1 MCEFTAV
8 PTSSC
13 KWSATLVAMPSNDG
27 PSRPRRGRMRVASGL
42 LAAAVVLTAAAGVVT
57 WSRGVDATDE
67 PKVEKIAVE
76 TVEITRTD
84 LSTSRTLRG
93 SLGYGVPRVVK
104 GGRDGV
110 VTSLPRPGQVM
121 KRGAV
126 MYRVNDDPVP
136 LFFGS
141 PPLYRT
147 LSEPGAAG
155 RDVAMVLKNLK
166 ALGYATGVQPRPGD
180 KVSTPVQAP
189 DPQPSTP
196 APTRVTVRTG
206 ESVLTTS
213 LIRAVQRW
221 QRDVGM
227 PDDGVLEVGDL
238 VVAPGAVRVDNVSAV
253 VGDSAAGELMS
264 VTRTTKVVTAQ
275 SDLAVAGSMSEDDPV
290 TLRMPDGAEARGK
303 VGAIAN
309 VATAAANQEP
319 GTAQQV
325 MVTIDLIGSASD
337 LDGGEVE
344 IKVKGETRADVL
356 AVPVNAL
363 LALREGGYALQLP
376 DNTLLPVETGL
387 FAMGLVEVTGEGLRE
402 GMVVVTTS

>member
-1 MCEFTAV
+1 M
-8 PTSSC
+8 
-13 KWSATLVAMPSNDG
+13 
-27 PSRPRRGRMRVASGL
+27 SGL
-42 LAAAVVLTAAAGVVT
+42 LSAAAVLAAAAGVVN
-57 WSRGVDATDE
+57 WSRSADATDG
-67 PKVEKIAVE
+67 PQVEKIAVE
-76 TVEITRTD
+76 TAEITRTD

-147 LSEPGAAG
+147 LSEPGTVG
-155 RDVAMVLKNLK
+155 RDVSMVLKNLK

-180 KVSTPVQAP
+180 KVSKPAPAP
-189 DPQPSTP
+189 DPQASTP
-196 APTRVTVRTG
+196 ALAPTRVTVRTG
-206 ESVLTTS
+206 ESVLTAS
-213 LIRAVQRW
+213 LIRAVKRW

-238 VVAPGAVRVDNVSAV
+238 VVAPGAVRVDTVSAV
-253 VGDSAAGELMS
+253 VGDSAAAELMS

-275 SDLAVAGSMSEDDPV
+275 PDVAEAGSMSKGDPV
-290 TLRMPDGAEARGK
+290 TLRMPDGAEAPGK

-309 VATAAANQEP
+309 VATAAADQEP
-319 GTAQQV
+319 GSPQQV
-325 MVTIDLIGSASD
+325 TVTIDLTGAASH
-337 LDGGEVE
+337 LDGGDVE
-344 IKVKGETRADVL
+344 IKVRGETRADVL

-387 FAMGLVEVTGEGLRE
+387 FAMGLVEVTGKGLRE
-402 GMVVVTTS
+402 GMAVVTTS

>member
-1 MCEFTAV
+1 
-8 PTSSC
+8 
-13 KWSATLVAMPSNDG
+13 
-27 PSRPRRGRMRVASGL
+27 
-42 LAAAVVLTAAAGVVT
+42 
-57 WSRGVDATDE
+57 
-67 PKVEKIAVE
+67 
-76 TVEITRTD
+76 
-84 LSTSRTLRG
+84 
-93 SLGYGVPRVVK
+93 
-104 GGRDGV
+104 
-110 VTSLPRPGQVM
+110 
-121 KRGAV
+121 
-126 MYRVNDDPVP
+126 
-136 LFFGS
+136 
-141 PPLYRT
+141 
-147 LSEPGAAG
+147 
-155 RDVAMVLKNLK
+155 
-166 ALGYATGVQPRPGD
+166 
-180 KVSTPVQAP
+180 
-189 DPQPSTP
+189 
-196 APTRVTVRTG
+196 VTVRTG

-238 VVAPGAVRVDNVSAV
+238 VIAPGAVRVDTVSAV

-275 SDLAVAGSMSEDDPV
+275 SDLAVAGSMSEGDPV

-319 GTAQQV
+319 GTPQQV

-337 LDGGEVE
+337 LDGGDVE

-363 LALREGGYALQLP
+363 LALRDGGYALQLP

-402 GMVVVTTS
+402 GMAVVTTS